1 MSAFAKVV
9 AGAVVALQFVAA
21 HAQYNARFIESS
33 KAWGSAVADFNNDGH
48 DDIFVTGHDT
58 DDRIW
63 YWTPGGYKP
72 SEQILVWVDRH
83 DCQPADFNRDG
94 RMDMYCAVG
103 AERGTGVGPKE
114 VWLQD
119 DKGVFNLVANHGAE
133 DQYGSGRIP
142 VTLDFN
148 HDGYPD
154 IYLTN
159 ERRDRVDGN
168 LSINRLF
175 INQGD
180 GAHFVETTTIA
191 TGEKGSACAV
201 SGDVNGD
208 GWDDLLVCDLEG
220 PPHVYLNDKTGHFTE
235 IFPAAV
241 NKKWRQVKLA
251 DMNHDGKLD
260 LVALVEGNDLEI
272 WFNTGAGS
280 YFAAADYSNH
290 FAYTAKSIT
299 VGDFNHDGR
308 PDVYAVLMNVDCPKT
323 LSDLGADALFLGQA
337 NGQWVKVRLDQS
349 YAGCGHLADT
359 VDGDKVLLMNGGIS
373 WVGPN
378 YVLTWQP
385 WLVTP

>member
-1 MSAFAKVV
+1 MSAFAKAV
-9 AGAVVALQFVAA
+9 AGAVIAVQFVAA
-21 HAQYNARFIESS
+21 HAQYNARFIETS

-48 DDIFVTGHDT
+48 DDIFITGHDT

-63 YWTPGGYKP
+63 YWTAAGYKP
-72 SEQILVWVDRH
+72 SEQVLVWVDRH
-83 DCQPADFNRDG
+83 DCAPADFNRDG
-94 RMDMYCAVG
+94 RMDLYCAVG
-103 AERGTGVGPKE
+103 AVKGTGEGPNE

-119 DKGVFNLVANHGAE
+119 QNGVFVLQTDHGAE
-133 DQYGSGRIP
+133 DRYGSSRIP

-159 ERRDRVDGN
+159 ERRDRADGN

-180 GAHFVETTTIA
+180 GAHFVEAATIA

-201 SGDVNGD
+201 AGDVNGD

-220 PPHVYLNDKTGHFTE
+220 PPHVYLNDQAGNFTE
-235 IFPAAV
+235 AYPAAV
-241 NKKWRQVKLA
+241 HKKWRQVQLA
-251 DMNHDGKLD
+251 DMNGDGKLD

-272 WFNTGAGS
+272 WFNTGNGGD
-280 YFAAADYSNH
+280 FPAADYSNH
-290 FAYTAKSIT
+290 FSFTAKSIT
-299 VGDFNHDGR
+299 VGDFNRDGK
-308 PDVYAVLMNVDCPKT
+308 PDVYAVLMNVDCPQT
-323 LSDLGADALFLGQA
+323 LSDLGADALFLGLG
-337 NGQWVKVRLDQS
+337 NGQWVKTRLNQS

-378 YVLTWQP
+378 YVLSWQP
-385 WLVTP
+385 WLSTP

>member
-1 MSAFAKVV
+1 MPAFAKAV
-9 AGAVVALQFVAA
+9 AGAFIALQFVAA
-21 HAQYNARFIESS
+21 HAQYHARFIETS

-48 DDIFVTGHDT
+48 DDIFITGHDT

-103 AERGTGVGPKE
+103 ADRGNGVGPKE

-133 DQYGSGRIP
+133 DPYGSGRIP

-159 ERRDRVDGN
+159 ERRDRADGN

-175 INQGD
+175 VNQGD
-180 GAHFVETTTIA
+180 GTRFVEATTIA

-220 PPHVYLNDKTGHFTE
+220 PPHLYLNDKAGHFTE
-235 IFPAAV
+235 IFPPAV

-251 DMNHDGKLD
+251 DMNGDGKPD

-272 WFNTGAGS
+272 WFNSGGGS
-280 YFAAADYSNH
+280 YFAAANYSNH
-290 FAYTAKSIT
+290 FSYTSKSLT
-299 VGDFNHDGR
+299 VGDFNRDGR
-308 PDVYAVLMNVDCPKT
+308 PDVYVVLMNIDCPQT
-323 LSDLGADALFLGQA
+323 LSDLGADSLFMGQA
-337 NGQWVKVRLDQS
+337 DGGWLKTRLTQS

-378 YVLTWQP
+378 YVLSWEP
-385 WLVTP
+385 WITAP

>member
-1 MSAFAKVV
+1 MSAFAKAV
-9 AGAVVALQFVAA
+9 AGAVIALQCVAA

-33 KAWGSAVADFNNDGH
+33 KSWGSVVADFNNDGH
-48 DDIFVTGHDT
+48 DDFFITGHDT

-63 YWTPGGYKP
+63 YWTAGGYKP

-83 DCQPADFNRDG
+83 DCQPADFNQDG

-103 AERGTGVGPKE
+103 ADRGTGVGPKE

-119 DKGVFNLVANHGAE
+119 DTGVFSLAANHGAE
-133 DQYGSGRIP
+133 DPYGSGRIP

-148 HDGYPD
+148 HDGRPD

-159 ERRDRVDGN
+159 ERRDRVDGQ

-175 INQGD
+175 INQD
-180 GAHFVETTTIA
+180 GSHFVEATTIA

-220 PPHVYLNDKTGHFTE
+220 PPHLYLNDQAGGFTE
-235 IFPAAV
+235 IFPPAV

-251 DMNHDGKLD
+251 DMNGDGKLD
-260 LVALVEGNDLEI
+260 LVALVEGNNLEI
-272 WFNTGAGS
+272 WFNTGTGT
-280 YFAAADYSNH
+280 YFAAAGYSNH
-290 FAYTAKSIT
+290 FSYTAKSIT
-299 VGDFNHDGR
+299 VGDFNRDGR
-308 PDVYAVLMNVDCPKT
+308 PDVYAVLMNIDCPQT
-323 LSDLGADALFLGQA
+323 LSDLGADALFVGQA
-337 NGQWVKVRLDQS
+337 NGQWLKVRLDQA

-359 VDGDKVLLMNGGIS
+359 IDGDKVLLMNGGIS
-373 WVGPN
+373 WVGSN
-378 YVLTWQP
+378 HVLSWQP
-385 WLVTP
+385 WLTTP